1 MQRVYVSV
9 RKEVHHR
16 SLQPVAFFILLFV
29 IFIAISVFMRGSYN
43 GLRETWIERLRQE
56 REVADTNSRLKTEL
70 SVIMRGRYIALKANE
85 RLGLKKPNEEEVLV
99 LK

>member
-1 MQRVYVSV
+1 MERVYVSV
-9 RKEVHHR
+9 RKEAYRR
-16 SLQPVAFFILLFV
+16 SLQPVALFV
-29 IFIAISVFMRGSYN
+29 VLFAVFIVISLFMRGSYN
-43 GLRETWIERLRQE
+43 GVRETWIERLRQE
-56 REVADTNSRLKTEL
+56 REVADTNSTRKTEL